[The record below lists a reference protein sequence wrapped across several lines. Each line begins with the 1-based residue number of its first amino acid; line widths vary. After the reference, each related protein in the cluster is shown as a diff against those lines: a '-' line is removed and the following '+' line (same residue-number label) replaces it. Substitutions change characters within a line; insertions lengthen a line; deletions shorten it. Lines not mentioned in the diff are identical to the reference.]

1 MYNYF
6 KIFIQVVQVREK
18 GGKERKNKKE
28 KEKDEVCMRER
39 ERERVVV
46 MLSFIKWIPHFLKYL

>member
-1 MYNYF
+1 M
-6 KIFIQVVQVREK
+6 REK

-39 ERERVVV
+39 ESCNYVKFYQVGPTFFKI
-46 MLSFIKWIPHFLKYL
+46 FIKVSLSNVI

>member
-1 MYNYF
+1 M
-6 KIFIQVVQVREK
+6 REK

-39 ERERVVV
+39 ERERERESCSYVKFYQVDPT
-46 MLSFIKWIPHFLKYL
+46 LFKIFIKVSSSNVI